1 MMKKKLIICGLMAGA
16 LLMTACGGSGKSEA
30 PAGAAAQKEAAAQGA
45 GDAANTGDTAKAGD
59 AAEGGEAAAG
69 QPLGDENFNYIF
81 GHGAAENSIG
91 DLYCLKFKELVEAK
105 SGGSITVDV
114 YSGSQLGT
122 YGEMLQSLQ
131 TGDIGG
137 MIFQPAPAVS
147 FVPELAVLDIP
158 YAFLGCNQE
167 QIDKA
172 LNGSEFT
179 DILEKSFDKSGYKF
193 MSFAQVATFREVT
206 SNKEIKTAEDFA
218 GLKIRT
224 LENNNHIAFWK
235 AVGANPTPVA
245 FGELYLSLQQGL
257 VDAQENPYDTAL
269 NAGFPEVQKYLIE
282 SHHILYP
289 NLFIVS
295 KSLYESMPE
304 NYQAVFDEA
313 AAEAKAYAEQL
324 MADSAATD
332 RQKMIDAGMQ
342 EIVLPDSELAILA
355 EKGAGVETLVRDQIG
370 SDTVD
375 AFLNA
380 LK

>member
-1 MMKKKLIICGLMAGA
+1 MKRKIAACSLMTFA
-16 LLMTACGGSGKSEA
+16 LLMTACGGSGNSSA
-30 PAGAAAQKEAAAQGA
+30 PAGTKAQSDAAQAGESSGNTDTVEA
-45 GDAANTGDTAKAGD
+45 
-59 AAEGGEAAAG
+59 GEA
-69 QPLGDENFNYIF
+69 LGAENFNYIF

-158 YAFLGCNQE
+158 YAFLGCTQE

-172 LNGSEFT
+172 LNESDFT
-179 DILEKSFDKSGYKF
+179 DILKQSFDSSGYKF

-206 SNKEIKTAEDFA
+206 SNKPVNKAEDFA

-282 SHHILYP
+282 THHILYP

-295 KSLYESMPE
+295 KDLYESMPAE
-304 NYQAVFDEA
+304 YQAVFDEA
-313 AAEAKAYAEQL
+313 AAEAKEYAEQL
-324 MADSAATD
+324 MAESAATD
-332 RQKMIDAGMQ
+332 RQKLIDAGME
-342 EIVLPDSELAILA
+342 EIVLPDSELEILA
-355 EKGAGVETLVRDQIG
+355 EKGAGVEELVREQIG

-375 AFLNA
+375 AFLDA

>member
-1 MMKKKLIICGLMAGA
+1 MKKKFAVCGLMM
-16 LLMTACGGSGKSEA
+16 LLLLTACGQKTTVNTEKKDPKSQEPGAEA
-30 PAGAAAQKEAAAQGA
+30 QAGR
-45 GDAANTGDTAKAGD
+45 
-59 AAEGGEAAAG
+59 
-69 QPLGDENFNYIF
+69 PLGDEKFNYIF

-91 DLYCLKFKELVEAK
+91 DLYCLKFKELVEEK

-158 YAFLGCNQE
+158 YAFLGCTKD

-172 LNGSEFT
+172 LNDSEFT
-179 DILEKSFDKSGYKF
+179 GILEKSFEKSGYKF

-206 SNKEIKTAEDFA
+206 SNKPVKSAKDFK

-235 AVGANPTPVA
+235 ALGANPTPVA

-257 VDAQENPYDTAL
+257 VDAQENPYDTSL
-269 NAGFPEVQKYLIE
+269 NAGFAEVQKYLIDT
-282 SHHILYP
+282 HHILYP

-295 KSLYESMPE
+295 KSLYDSMPPE
-304 NYQAVFDEA
+304 YQAIFDEA
-313 AAEAKAYAEQL
+313 AGEAKEYAQQL
-324 MADSAATD
+324 MAASAAED
-332 RQKMIDAGMQ
+332 RQKLLDAGME
-342 EIVLPDSELAILA
+342 EIVIPDSELSLMA
-355 EKGAGVETLVRDQIG
+355 ESGAGVEELIREQIG
-370 SDTVD
+370 NDTVD

>member
-1 MMKKKLIICGLMAGA
+1 MKKKLATGLLLTLGLM
-16 LLMTACGGSGKSEA
+16 LTACGGSQTASTT
-30 PAGAAAQKEAAAQGA
+30 AGGNTAAG
-45 GDAANTGDTAKAGD
+45 GDAS
-59 AAEGGEAAAG
+59 AETNVTEKGA
-69 QPLGDENFNYIF
+69 PLGDESFNFIF
-81 GHGAAENSIG
+81 GHGAAEKSIG
-91 DLYCLKFKELVEAK
+91 DLYCLKFKEIVEAK

-122 YGEMLQSLQ
+122 YGEMMQNLQ

-158 YAFLGCNQE
+158 YAFLGCTQE

-172 LNGSEFT
+172 LNNSEFT
-179 DILEKSFDKSGYKF
+179 DILRQSFENSGYHF
-193 MSFAQVATFREVT
+193 ESFAQAATFREVT
-206 SNKEIKTAEDFA
+206 SNKPVNTAAEFA
-218 GLKIRT
+218 GLNIRT

-235 AVGANPTPVA
+235 ALGANPTPVA
-245 FGELYLSLQQGL
+245 FGELYLSLQQNL
-257 VDAQENPYDTAL
+257 VDAQENPYDTTL

-282 SHHILYP
+282 THHILYP

-295 KSLYESMPE
+295 KTLYDSMPAE
-304 NYQAVFDEA
+304 YQTCFDEA
-313 AAEAKAYAEQL
+313 AAEAKEYAEQL

-332 RQKMIDAGMQ
+332 RQSMIDAGME
-342 EIVLPDSELAILA
+342 EIVLPDSELEIMAQ
-355 EKGAGVETLVRDQIG
+355 KGAGVEDLVREQIG
-370 SDTVD
+370 DDTVD

>member
-1 MMKKKLIICGLMAGA
+1 MKKRIAVCSLMTFA
-16 LLMTACGGSGKSEA
+16 LLLTACGGSGNSSASAGTKAQSEA
-30 PAGAAAQKEAAAQGA
+30 AQAGENSGNA
-45 GDAANTGDTAKAGD
+45 DTAEA
-59 AAEGGEAAAG
+59 GEA
-69 QPLGDENFNYIF
+69 LGAENFNYIF

-158 YAFLGCNQE
+158 YAFLGCTQE

-172 LNGSEFT
+172 LNESEFT
-179 DILEKSFDKSGYKF
+179 DILKQSFDSSGYKF

-206 SNKEIKTAEDFA
+206 SNKPVNKAEDFA

-282 SHHILYP
+282 THHILYP

-295 KSLYESMPE
+295 KDLYESMPE
-304 NYQAVFDEA
+304 EYRATFDEA
-313 AAEAKAYAEQL
+313 AAEAKEYAEQL
-324 MADSAATD
+324 MAESAATD
-332 RQKMIDAGMQ
+332 RQKLIDAGME
-342 EIVLPDSELAILA
+342 EIVLPDSELEILA
-355 EKGAGVETLVRDQIG
+355 EKGAGVEELVRGQIG

>member
-1 MMKKKLIICGLMAGA
+1 MKKKIMVCCLTTFA
-16 LLMTACGGSGKSEA
+16 LLMTACGSSKN
-30 PAGAAAQKEAAAQGA
+30 AAAVTDTKEQNVTTAKSDE
-45 GDAANTGDTAKAGD
+45 GDAKADG
-59 AAEGGEAAAG
+59 AQSG
-69 QPLGDENFNYIF
+69 QSLGDENFNYIF

-91 DLYCLKFKELVEAK
+91 DRYCLKFKELVEEK

-158 YAFLGCNQE
+158 YAFLGCTQE
-167 QIDKA
+167 KIDKA
-172 LNGSEFT
+172 LNDSEFT
-179 DILEKSFDKSGYKF
+179 EVLEKSFEKSGYKL

-206 SNKEIKTAEDFA
+206 SSKPINSAKDFA

-235 AVGANPTPVA
+235 ALGANPTPVA

-269 NAGFPEVQKYLIE
+269 NAGFAEVQKYLIE
-282 SHHILYP
+282 THHILYP

-295 KSLYESMPE
+295 KSLYDSMPAE
-304 NYQAVFDEA
+304 YQTVFDEA
-313 AAEAKAYAEQL
+313 AAEAKVYAEQ
-324 MADSAATD
+324 MMSESAATD
-332 RQKMIDAGMQ
+332 RQKLIDAGM
-342 EIVLPDSELAILA
+342 EAIILPDSELAIMA
-355 EKGAGVETLVRDQIG
+355 EKGAPVKDIVKEQLGA
-370 SDTVD
+370 DTVD